1 MNTKNMINMTKKNL
15 YTNSTMKL
23 KNYLNEDVT
32 DRGIIRGMFEC
43 MAIGSIIGTIIGI
56 LLFGY

>member
-1 MNTKNMINMTKKNL
+1 MKNMTSMTKKNL
-15 YTNSTMKL
+15 FQNLIVKL
-23 KNYLNEDVT
+23 RNYLNEDVT

-43 MAIGSIIGTIIGI
+43 MAIGGIISIIIGI

>member
-1 MNTKNMINMTKKNL
+1 
-15 YTNSTMKL
+15 MKL

-43 MAIGSIIGTIIGI
+43 MAIGAIIMLIIGI

>member
-1 MNTKNMINMTKKNL
+1 MKKL
-15 YTNSTMKL
+15 R
-23 KNYLNEDVT
+23 NYLNEDVT

-43 MAIGSIIGTIIGI
+43 MTIGGIIGTIIGI

>member
-1 MNTKNMINMTKKNL
+1 
-15 YTNSTMKL
+15 MKL
-23 KNYLNEDVT
+23 KNYLDEDAT

-43 MAIGSIIGTIIGI
+43 MAIGSIISIIIGI

>member
-1 MNTKNMINMTKKNL
+1 MTKKNL
-15 YTNSTMKL
+15 FQNLIVKL
-23 KNYLNEDVT
+23 RNYLNEDVT

-43 MAIGSIIGTIIGI
+43 MAIGATISIIIGI

>member
-1 MNTKNMINMTKKNL
+1 MKNMISMTKKNL
-15 YTNSTMKL
+15 FQNLIMKL

-43 MAIGSIIGTIIGI
+43 MAIGGIIMLIIGI

>member
-1 MNTKNMINMTKKNL
+1 MKNMISMTKKNSFQNL
-15 YTNSTMKL
+15 IMKL
-23 KNYLNEDVT
+23 KNYLDEDVT

-43 MAIGSIIGTIIGI
+43 MAIGSIIGIIIGI

>member
-1 MNTKNMINMTKKNL
+1 MKNMISMTKKNL
-15 YTNSTMKL
+15 FQNLIVKL
-23 KNYLNEDVT
+23 RNYLNEDVT

-43 MAIGSIIGTIIGI
+43 MAIGSTISIIIGI

>member
-1 MNTKNMINMTKKNL
+1 MTKKNL
-15 YTNSTMKL
+15 YTNLIMKL

-43 MAIGSIIGTIIGI
+43 MAISGIISIIIGI

>member
-1 MNTKNMINMTKKNL
+1 MTKKNL
-15 YTNSTMKL
+15 FQNLTMKL

-43 MAIGSIIGTIIGI
+43 MAIGGIISIIIGI

>member
-1 MNTKNMINMTKKNL
+1 MTKKNL
-15 YTNSTMKL
+15 YTNLTMKL

-32 DRGIIRGMFEC
+32 DRGMIRGMFEC
-43 MAIGSIIGTIIGI
+43 MAIGSIISVIIGI

>member
-15 YTNSTMKL
+15 YTNSIMKL

-43 MAIGSIIGTIIGI
+43 MAIGGIISIIIGI

>member
-1 MNTKNMINMTKKNL
+1 MKNMISMTKKNL
-15 YTNSTMKL
+15 FQNLIVKL
-23 KNYLNEDVT
+23 RNYLNEDVT

-43 MAIGSIIGTIIGI
+43 MAIGSIISIIIGI

>member
-1 MNTKNMINMTKKNL
+1 MTKKNS
-15 YTNSTMKL
+15 YTNLIMKL

-32 DRGIIRGMFEC
+32 DRGIIRGMLEC
-43 MAIGSIIGTIIGI
+43 MAIGAIIMLIIGI

>member
-1 MNTKNMINMTKKNL
+1 MKNMTSMTKKNL
-15 YTNSTMKL
+15 FQNLIVKL
-23 KNYLNEDVT
+23 RNYLNEDVT

-43 MAIGSIIGTIIGI
+43 MAIGVTISIIIGI

>member
-1 MNTKNMINMTKKNL
+1 MKNMISMTKKNL
-15 YTNSTMKL
+15 FQNLIVKL
-23 KNYLNEDVT
+23 RNYLDEDVT

-43 MAIGSIIGTIIGI
+43 MAIGSIISIIIGI

>member
-1 MNTKNMINMTKKNL
+1 MKNMISMTKKNL
-15 YTNSTMKL
+15 FQNLIVKL
-23 KNYLNEDVT
+23 RNYLDEDVT

-43 MAIGSIIGTIIGI
+43 MVIGGIISIIIGI

>member
-1 MNTKNMINMTKKNL
+1 MKNMISMTKKNL
-15 YTNSTMKL
+15 FQNLTMKL

-43 MAIGSIIGTIIGI
+43 MAIGSIIGVIIGI

>member
-1 MNTKNMINMTKKNL
+1 MKNMISMTKKNL
-15 YTNSTMKL
+15 FQNLIVKL
-23 KNYLNEDVT
+23 RNYLNEDVT

-43 MAIGSIIGTIIGI
+43 MAIGGIISIIIGI

>member
-1 MNTKNMINMTKKNL
+1 MKNMISMTKKNL
-15 YTNSTMKL
+15 FQNLIVKL
-23 KNYLNEDVT
+23 RNYLNEDVT

-43 MAIGSIIGTIIGI
+43 MAIGSIIGVIIGI

>member
-1 MNTKNMINMTKKNL
+1 MKNMTSMTKKNL
-15 YTNSTMKL
+15 FQNLIVKL
-23 KNYLNEDVT
+23 RNYLDEDVT

-43 MAIGSIIGTIIGI
+43 MAIGSIIMLIIGI

>member
-1 MNTKNMINMTKKNL
+1 MKNMISMTKKNSFQNL
-15 YTNSTMKL
+15 IMKL
-23 KNYLNEDVT
+23 KNYLDEDVT

-43 MAIGSIIGTIIGI
+43 MAVGSIISIIIGI

>member
-1 MNTKNMINMTKKNL
+1 MTKKNL
-15 YTNSTMKL
+15 YTNLIMKL

-43 MAIGSIIGTIIGI
+43 MAIGGTISTIIGI

>member
-1 MNTKNMINMTKKNL
+1 MTKKNL
-15 YTNSTMKL
+15 FQNLIVKL
-23 KNYLNEDVT
+23 RNYLNEDVT

-43 MAIGSIIGTIIGI
+43 MAIGSIIGVIVGI

>member
-1 MNTKNMINMTKKNL
+1 MKNMTSMTKKNL
-15 YTNSTMKL
+15 FQNLIVKL
-23 KNYLNEDVT
+23 RNYLNEDVT

-43 MAIGSIIGTIIGI
+43 MAIGSIIGVIIGI